1 MGRSLGMSKPPPAR
15 FWGHGPNHLL
25 IRAKNVVKTAIF
37 NPHLTYSLH
46 TFFGFFFTLAHQLDQ
61 VLPPWGKKSW
71 GTPFC
76 DSVGILSIANLDSFY
91 LVKLKPAK
99 LAIIRIAAGR
109 ITQNGVPRDF
119 LPQRGSTWSNW
130 CAKVK
135 KVQKKGANYMLGV
148 GWI

>member
-1 MGRSLGMSKPPPAR
+1 MMGRSLGMSKPPPAR

-99 LAIIRIAAGR
+99 LAIIRIAAGAESHR
-109 ITQNGVPRDF
+109 MGYLEIFCLSGVVLGPIDV
-119 LPQRGSTWSNW
+119 PKS
-130 CAKVK
+130 K
-135 KVQKKGANYMLGV
+135 KFKKRV
-148 GWI
+148 RTIC